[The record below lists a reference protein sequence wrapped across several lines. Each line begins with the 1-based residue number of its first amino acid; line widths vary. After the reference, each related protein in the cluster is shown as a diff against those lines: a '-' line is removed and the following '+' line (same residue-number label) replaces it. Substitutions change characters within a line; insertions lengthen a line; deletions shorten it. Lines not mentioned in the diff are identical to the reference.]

1 MTKESRVLEKFQKKE
16 QKILS
21 DIKKHCKKINKNYQD
36 SCLLRDGAA
45 RTKAEAREMLELV
58 APNVQTHGSEYFWA
72 YGLRKTNDDRDEL
85 VETVLNKDKKHK

>member
-1 MTKESRVLEKFQKKE
+1 M
-16 QKILS
+16 
-21 DIKKHCKKINKNYQD
+21 
-36 SCLLRDGAA
+36 LRDSAA

-85 VETVLNKDKKHK
+85 VETVLNKDKKHKQMREIGEKRLNEWDSLKPVHVLE